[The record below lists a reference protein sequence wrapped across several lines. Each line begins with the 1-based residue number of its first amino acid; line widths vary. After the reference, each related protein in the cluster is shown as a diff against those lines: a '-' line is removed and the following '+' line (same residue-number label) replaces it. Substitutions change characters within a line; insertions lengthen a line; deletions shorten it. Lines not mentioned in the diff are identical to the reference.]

1 MIALSCP
8 WSVQIMSESAE
19 QLKAAL
25 AQLPAS
31 ERAALAYYLIHSLD
45 DGGDADAEAAW
56 DAELARR
63 MEEIRSGQS
72 VGEPAEPVFAE
83 LREKYA

>member
-1 MIALSCP
+1 MSKTLAKPKGAQPLFGKGQP
-8 WSVQIMSESAE
+8 MSETAE

-31 ERAALAYYLIHSLD
+31 ERAALAHYLIHSLD
-45 DGGDADAEAAW
+45 DGADHDAEAAW

-63 MEEIRSGQS
+63 MAEI
-72 VGEPAEPVFAE
+72 
-83 LREKYA
+83 

>member
-1 MIALSCP
+1 
-8 WSVQIMSESAE
+8 MSETAE

-31 ERAALAYYLIHSLD
+31 ERAALPHCLIRSLD
-45 DGGDADAEAAW
+45 EVADPDAEAAW

-63 MEEIRSGQS
+63 MAEIRSGQA
-72 VGEPAEPVFAE
+72 VGEPAERVFAE
-83 LREKYA
+83 LSEKYA